1 MASEAN
7 QLLGPFMLFSL
18 MFVVGLELT
27 PADFRR
33 VASAPR
39 AVVVGTLAQLLL
51 LPLMTWVVVTSLGV
65 SPVFGAGA
73 VLVAVS
79 PGAGLSNVLVALC
92 GANIA
97 LSVTLTAVSSVLAV
111 VTLPVVTSIAMR
123 VFLDEE
129 TNIEVQ
135 VAPLMQQLTF
145 ALLLPIGLGMTVRTK
160 FPQFVH
166 RHKRALQR
174 IAGAIIAVLITAVVV
189 LSVMEDEQPDL
200 AGIERV
206 LVAAVVWTA
215 AAMVLGWGIAS
226 LLRLPRA
233 DRATFLI
240 EFSARNIAVA
250 TIVALSSLGR
260 LDLTLFSGAYGAVGF
275 PMVVVAAII
284 MRRRF
289 RRADGE
295 IVPG

>member
-1 MASEAN
+1 
-7 QLLGPFMLFSL
+7 
-18 MFVVGLELT
+18 
-27 PADFRR
+27 
-33 VASAPR
+33 
-39 AVVVGTLAQLLL
+39 
-51 LPLMTWVVVTSLGV
+51 
-65 SPVFGAGA
+65 
-73 VLVAVS
+73 
-79 PGAGLSNVLVALC
+79 
-92 GANIA
+92 
-97 LSVTLTAVSSVLAV
+97 
-111 VTLPVVTSIAMR
+111 
-123 VFLDEE
+123 
-129 TNIEVQ
+129 
-135 VAPLMQQLTF
+135 
-145 ALLLPIGLGMTVRTK
+145 
-160 FPQFVH
+160 
-166 RHKRALQR
+166 
-174 IAGAIIAVLITAVVV
+174 
-189 LSVMEDEQPDL
+189 MEDEQPDL

-250 TIVALSSLGR
+250 TIVALSSRGR
-260 LDLTLFSGAYGAVGF
+260 RDLTLFSGAYGAVGF